1 MHPELGV
8 SLNAA
13 VLMKRFV
20 EVSILTVLLECSLMF
35 SRYQFKISVFQH
47 RVCCL
52 CFMQESLKQYVTNE
66 KHLLDSL
73 CDIMKK
79 DDIAQHYG
87 LEIE

>member
-13 VLMKRFV
+13 VLMKLFV
-20 EVSILTVLLECSLMF
+20 EVSISTVLLLRALINVFE
-35 SRYQFKISVFQH
+35 ISVCQH
-47 RVCCL
+47 CVCCL
-52 CFMQESLKQYVTNE
+52 CFMQESLERYVTNE